1 MGTLTNGET
10 MDSHSE
16 IGEDDKL
23 REYCG
28 VIGVYLSDHEPIA
41 ARLGYYGLQS
51 LQHRGQESTGLAVAD
66 GEKVEHFREMGLV
79 SEVYN
84 KENIAALRG
93 HIAIGHVLYSTSG
106 KATIENAQPFV
117 SRSRLGT
124 IAIAHNG
131 SLVNTEPMKEFLEE
145 TGSTFTSS
153 SDTEVIIKL
162 IAKNY
167 KKGLERALTDTIQ
180 LIKGSFALVV
190 MTEKTL
196 IGARDPNGIR
206 PLCLG
211 KLQNG
216 WVLASE
222 SCAIDAMGGDLVR
235 DIAPGEIVIINDDGV
250 LSFNFGE
257 KTAKKTCIFEY
268 VYFARPD
275 SIIDGIGVLEARHK
289 MGEVLAR
296 ESGVAADVVIGVPD
310 SGLGAAMG
318 YSKASG
324 IPYAMGIVKNKYIGR
339 TFIAPSQ
346 EEREAMVFVKL
357 NALKSDVAGKR
368 VVIIDDSI
376 VRGTTSR
383 RLIQILRKAGA
394 REVHFRIS
402 SPPVKFPCYFG
413 IDTPARAE
421 LISAQHEI
429 DEIRDAIGAD
439 SLAFISME
447 GMIDA
452 LQSCEW
458 EEDTRQGKE
467 RNGKAEKS
475 HGDGATNC
483 GYCQGCFLGE
493 YPMPMI
499 GELGKR

>member
-1 MGTLTNGET
+1 MNDTFDPDG
-10 MDSHSE
+10 
-16 IGEDDKL
+16 DKL
-23 REYCG
+23 KEYCG
-28 VIGVYLSDHEPIA
+28 IVGVYLTNHDDTAS
-41 ARLGYYGLQS
+41 RLAYYGLQS
-51 LQHRGQESTGLAVAD
+51 LQHRGQESTGIAVAD
-66 GEKVEHFREMGLV
+66 GTNLDQLKGMGLV
-79 SEVYN
+79 ADVYN
-84 KENIAALRG
+84 KDNLSALKG

-106 KATIENAQPFV
+106 QATIENAQPFV
-117 SRSRLGT
+117 SRAKLGSL
-124 IAIAHNG
+124 AVAHNG
-131 SLVNTEPMKEFLEE
+131 SLVNSEPMKEFLEE
-145 TGSTFTSS
+145 TGSTFTST
-153 SDTEVIIKL
+153 SDSEVIIKL

-211 KLQNG
+211 KLDNG
-216 WVLASE
+216 WILASE
-222 SCAIDAMGGDLVR
+222 SCAIDAIGGELVR

-257 KTAKKTCIFEY
+257 KTSKKTCVFEY

-275 SIIDGIGVLEARHK
+275 SIIDGIVVQEARIK

-310 SGLGAAMG
+310 SGIGAAMG

-346 EEREAMVFVKL
+346 AERERLVFVKL

-368 VVIIDDSI
+368 VMIIDDSI

-394 REVHFRIS
+394 KEVHFRIS
-402 SPPVKFPCYFG
+402 SPPVKYPCYFG
-413 IDTPARAE
+413 IDTPCRAD
-421 LISAQHEI
+421 LISATHDLE
-429 DEIRDAIGAD
+429 EIRTAIGAD
-439 SLAFISME
+439 SLSFISME
-447 GMIDA
+447 GMIEA
-452 LQSCEW
+452 LQSCEY
-458 EEDTRQGKE
+458 EEDQKEPRSEHSGKE
-467 RNGKAEKS
+467 KPQQNGGGSCA
-475 HGDGATNC
+475 
-483 GYCQGCFLGE
+483 YCQGCFIGE

-499 GELGKR
+499 GELGKQRSGS